1 MTAVSTMDNLTYEV
15 YEALSYLNT
24 TTNASTNNASDVAGP
39 SNTALYIGGIVMLIV
54 LLWGLFANIL
64 ILIVIFTKRDLSNI
78 INIFIISLCIN
89 DIINLGFNN
98 NLVMLSYFLGKFPT
112 GILGCELA
120 THFTVLFMGS
130 SLWHTGLIAIHRLI
144 VVVFNDFYKKISK
157 RAYTCFVLVFARVIP
172 LLFLAQPSLG
182 QMAYYESRLLRC
194 IVKKNHGPYNLLVIV
209 FLMIL
214 PSIIL
219 VVCYIAIFIKVHQSS
234 IAFRVSRQ
242 KEWLK
247 REIKITKMFGMVFLL
262 IVIGYLPYG
271 IVRSIDKQLQ
281 LSADFYVAITV
292 FFAIGNCC
300 NPIVYGAMDKS
311 IRLECLKIFHLTKDQ
326 EKDNGNAHGIAQT
339 THMIVDPEDV
349 TEEIP
354 LNMSTKNT
362 QTNESFTK

>member
-1 MTAVSTMDNLTYEV
+1 MAHSSSNNVSFQL
-15 YEALSYLNT
+15 EAYSISNTSYNESSNETFL
-24 TTNASTNNASDVAGP
+24 ASGP
-39 SNTALYIGGIVMLIV
+39 SSTALYVGGIIMLIA

-64 ILIVIFTKRDLSNI
+64 ILLVIFTKRDMNNI

-89 DIINLGFNN
+89 DIINLGINN
-98 NLVMLSYFLGKFPT
+98 NLVMLSYFMGEFPT
-112 GILGCELA
+112 GMLGCELA

-144 VVVFNDFYKKISK
+144 VVVFNNFYKKISK
-157 RAYTCFVLVFARVIP
+157 KAYTCFVLVFARVIP

-194 IVKKNHGPYNLLVIV
+194 IVKKNYGPYNLLVIV

-219 VVCYIAIFIKVHQSS
+219 IVCYIAVFIKVHQSS
-234 IAFRVSRQ
+234 IAFRASRQ

-262 IVIGYLPYG
+262 IVIGYMPYG

-300 NPIVYGAMDKS
+300 NPFVYGAMDRS
-311 IRLECLKIFHLTKDQ
+311 IRMECFKIFHLVHDQ
-326 EKDNGNAHGIAQT
+326 EKENGNHHIIAHT
-339 THMIVDPEDV
+339 TQMIVEQEDE
-349 TEEIP
+349 TEVIP
-354 LNMSTKNT
+354 LNMSTKIT
-362 QTNESFTK
+362 QTSESFPK

>member
-1 MTAVSTMDNLTYEV
+1 MAKNISDNMTFILESFSEFNT
-15 YEALSYLNT
+15 SYNGSSNDT
-24 TTNASTNNASDVAGP
+24 SFASGP
-39 SNTALYIGGIVMLIV
+39 SRTALYIGGIVMLV
-54 LLWGLFANIL
+54 ALLWGLFANIL
-64 ILIVIFTKRDLSNI
+64 ILLVVFTRRDLNNI

-98 NLVMLSYFLGKFPT
+98 NLVMLSYFMGEFPT
-112 GILGCELA
+112 GMLGCELA
-120 THFTVLFMGS
+120 TLFTVLFMGS

-144 VVVFNDFYKKISK
+144 VVVFNNFYKKISK

-194 IVKKNHGPYNLLVIV
+194 IVKKNYGPYNLLVIM

-219 VVCYIAIFIKVHQSS
+219 VVCYIAVFIKVHQSS
-234 IAFRVSRQ
+234 IAFRASRQ

-262 IVIGYLPYG
+262 IVIGYMPYG

-300 NPIVYGAMDKS
+300 NPIVYGAMDRS
-311 IRLECLKIFHLTKDQ
+311 IRLECFKIFHLIKNQ
-326 EKDNGNAHGIAQT
+326 EKENGNALTTAQT
-339 THMIVDPEDV
+339 TQLVVENEGE
-349 TEEIP
+349 TEVIP
-354 LNMSTKNT
+354 LNMSTKIT
-362 QTNESFTK
+362 QTNESFT

>member
-1 MTAVSTMDNLTYEV
+1 MTHVNTTANLTNI
-15 YEALSYLNT
+15 YEAFSNLNLGYNGSSNESFHAT
-24 TTNASTNNASDVAGP
+24 GP
-39 SNTALYIGGIVMLIV
+39 SNTALYMGGIVMLV
-54 LLWGLFANIL
+54 ALLWGLFANIL
-64 ILIVIFTKRDLSNI
+64 ILVVIFSKRDLSNI

-144 VVVFNDFYKKISK
+144 VVVFNNFYKKISK
-157 RAYTCFVLVFARVIP
+157 KAYTCFVLVFARVIP

-182 QMAYYESRLLRC
+182 QMAYYEERLLRC
-194 IVKKNHGPYNLLVIV
+194 IVKKNYGPYNILVIV

-234 IAFRVSRQ
+234 RAFRASRQ

-247 REIKITKMFGMVFLL
+247 REVKITKMFGMVFLL
-262 IVIGYLPYG
+262 IVIGYMPYG

-300 NPIVYGAMDKS
+300 NPVVYGAMDKS
-311 IRLECLKIFHLTKDQ
+311 IRLECFKIFHLTKDH
-326 EKDNGNAHGIAQT
+326 EKENGNGHTIAQT
-339 THMIVDPEDV
+339 TQMVVDQEDDN
-349 TEEIP
+349 EEIP
-354 LNMSTKNT
+354 LNTSTKNT
-362 QTNESFTK
+362 QTVDNFIK

>member
-1 MTAVSTMDNLTYEV
+1 MTHLNTSTYLTNI
-15 YEALSYLNT
+15 YEAF
-24 TTNASTNNASDVAGP
+24 TNLDFNGSSNDSFQATGP
-39 SNTALYIGGIVMLIV
+39 SSTALYMGGIVMLV
-54 LLWGLFANIL
+54 ALLWGLFANIL
-64 ILIVIFTKRDLSNI
+64 ILAVIFSKRDLSNI

-98 NLVMLSYFLGKFPT
+98 NLVMLSYFLGRFPT

-144 VVVFNDFYKKISK
+144 VVVFNNFYKKISK
-157 RAYTCFVLVFARVIP
+157 KAYTCFVLVFARVIP

-182 QMAYYESRLLRC
+182 QMAYYEARLLRC
-194 IVKKNHGPYNLLVIV
+194 IVKKNYGPYNLLVIV

-219 VVCYIAIFIKVHQSS
+219 VVCYIAIFIKVYQSS
-234 IAFRVSRQ
+234 RAFRASRQ

-262 IVIGYLPYG
+262 IVIAYLPYG

-311 IRLECLKIFHLTKDQ
+311 IRLECFKIFHLTKDQ
-326 EKDNGNAHGIAQT
+326 EKENGNGHTIIAQT
-339 THMIVDPEDV
+339 TQMVVDQEDN
-349 TEEIP
+349 EEIP
-354 LNMSTKNT
+354 LNTSTKNT
-362 QTNESFTK
+362 QTVDNFIK